1 MIDERGAYREG
12 REKAETGPTSS
23 SAGRQS
29 QPVESVRHTM
39 HEVTPF
45 PIEGGVP
52 AVARYYR
59 REKQWPAA
67 SLARRTAIVPL
78 IEAYRAR
85 RRRED

>member
-1 MIDERGAYREG
+1 
-12 REKAETGPTSS
+12 
-23 SAGRQS
+23 
-29 QPVESVRHTM
+29 M